1 MKKRNVILALLFGL
15 LFLFI
20 MILVLLK
27 KTGTFDQSVY
37 QAVISL
43 RSTFFDTYFISITKL
58 ANTSAIL
65 LLVLLFVLIFRNRSA
80 FYLVISTI
88 DCFLLTTLFKFIVQ
102 RDRPNCLRLIHQGGY
117 SFPSGH
123 TMMSVCV
130 YGFLFYLATTKI
142 KNRILKYCV
151 SSVLLLVILSIGI
164 SRIYV
169 GVHFASDVLAG
180 YALSLC
186 YLLLLIEVSKK
197 IELMRG

>member
-20 MILVLLK
+20 MTLVLLK

-65 LLVLLFVLIFRNRSA
+65 LLVLLFVLIFRNRFA

-130 YGFLFYLATTKI
+130 YGFLFYLAITKI